1 MEIRPVVVVIVR
13 VKAQITSWLKLVHT
27 AMLRNTIEIKI
38 KDRKNFSPLKQA
50 VLIITFKLMLCNQ
63 RVGFLYDVSKT

>member
-1 MEIRPVVVVIVR
+1 
-13 VKAQITSWLKLVHT
+13 
-27 AMLRNTIEIKI
+27 MLRNTIEIKI